1 MLLDENFVMQ
11 GGVRNYLGETEE
23 VIAPKFWQSSKD
35 SPPTELA
42 YITEAEKGLLLDANL
57 HGSLQNN
64 KPNMGASG
72 LLSFDGWGDVTSSGS
87 TDTSAGNAGAEGGQG
102 SGGGGYDS
110 RNYNDNPNDFGG
122 DQEDDVA
129 QMETSMG
136 VTTPNTPTGW
146 SGDSGVDA
154 YESNINDS
162 LLGTPDYQGT
172 IFTGGTY
179 ATDDNQGSRT
189 LSYGDDAATEDLG
202 RPDITYY
209 QPTGTTRGNSKS
221 KYELNQIKY
230 IQDQKLKTVKNK
242 LRKAGFEISKDA
254 NFAETKAFIN
264 DLSSDELPD
273 SYRDLKKA
281 DGTPFY
287 SQETLDEWEKDG
299 YIPTSGQHDLPGV
312 LGGFLSASDKP
323 LTRDELWASLDEA
336 TEVGKSGGGAMDW
349 QERMKTYSPMQYA
362 NMTGMDYNKRTKT
375 FTKRPGGSN
384 EQDAYDRVVKPY
396 EIGGTT
402 PQESMVNQYFSNM
415 GSNLGVSSAYM
426 DTYNAAKDKISKT
439 LNLTQNTQQY
449 GYGNTF
455 NDNYAR
461 SMTSANPFFDELTN
475 QGLI

>member
-1 MLLDENFVMQ
+1 MLLDKDFVMQ
-11 GGVRNYLGETEE
+11 GGVRNYLGKTEE
-23 VIAPKFWQSSKD
+23 VKAPKYWKSSKN
-35 SPPTELA
+35 SPSTELV
-42 YITEAEKGLLLDANL
+42 YITEAEKGLLADANL
-57 HGSLQNN
+57 HGSLKNG
-64 KPNMGASG
+64 KPNVGASG
-72 LLSFDGWGDVTSSGS
+72 LLSYDGWGDVTSGGSMDTSGS
-87 TDTSAGNAGAEGGQG
+87 NAGAEGGQG

-129 QMETSMG
+129 QMETNMG
-136 VTTPNTPTGW
+136 VTTNNNPTGW

-179 ATDDNQGSRT
+179 ATDENPASRT

-209 QPTGTTRGNSKS
+209 QPTGTTMGDYNSS
-221 KYELNQIKY
+221 YELNQIKY

-242 LRKAGFEISKDA
+242 LQRAGFEISDDA

-264 DLSSDELPD
+264 DLSSDELPN
-273 SYRDLKKA
+273 SYKDLK
-281 DGTPFY
+281 DSNGDPLY
-287 SQETLDEWEKDG
+287 SPETLAEWEKSG
-299 YIPTSGQHDLPGV
+299 YIPEGGQHDMPGII
-312 LGGFLSASDKP
+312 GKFFNEADKP
-323 LTRDELWASLDEA
+323 LTRDELWSSLDEA

-362 NMTGMDYNKRTKT
+362 NMTGMNYNKKDG
-375 FTKRPGGSN
+375 FTKRIDRSN
-384 EQDAYDRVVKPY
+384 EQDAYDRVAKPY
-396 EIGGTT
+396 EIGGTA
-402 PQESMVNQYFSNM
+402 PQESVVANYFQNM
-415 GSNLGVSSAYM
+415 GNNLGVSPTYM
-426 DTYNAAKDKISKT
+426 NTYNDAKNKIAQT
-439 LNLTQNTQQY
+439 LNLTPNTQQY

-461 SMTSANPFFDELTN
+461 SMTPNNPFYDELTN